1 MSQLPKN
8 FEKILLGVGGV
19 AAVAFAGLGFMKSS
33 AVENDFN
40 RTAPTSGKGEIAVP
54 EAEATS
60 KAVSSLAS
68 NRNIEVAETPAGRPV
83 DIFKGV
89 PLFADK
95 NNPEVPLDPL
105 SAKMK
110 PVHDPIPNKWW
121 IETGADMT
129 FANSPDRDDDGDGFT
144 NREEFEGKTHPV
156 NAKEHPPLVN
166 KLAYVKDESTMWY
179 VQFGLE
185 SSGKWAPRFVGLTPD
200 KKTKLQNRVSAVEML
215 NPGDNFFKEGEFA
228 NRFKFTGLEE
238 REVTSDKTKLTQKV
252 KFALYEELK
261 ANKKG
266 DKYESQAG
274 LPDAELEAKAYYDRI
289 AILDLRAIGYAGK
302 EFKVE
307 ERTKFALPPDAPE
320 KNYLLKKVTPT
331 GIEVEYT
338 DAAGKTETRE
348 IPKAGTP

>member
-19 AAVAFAGLGFMKSS
+19 VAVACVGLGFMKSS

-40 RTAPTSGKGEIAVP
+40 REAPTSGGKEIEVP
-54 EAEATS
+54 QASATS
-60 KAVSSLAS
+60 KAVSSLTS
-68 NRNIEVAETPAGRPV
+68 DREIEKAETPDGRPV
-83 DIFKGV
+83 DVFVGI

-95 NNPEVPLDPL
+95 NNPNIPVDP
-105 SAKMK
+105 ANPAVKA
-110 PVHDPIPNKWW
+110 VHEGIPNKWW

-129 FANSPDRDDDGDGFT
+129 HANSPDRDDDGDGFT

-156 NAKEHPPLVN
+156 DAKDFPPLVN

-185 SSGKWAPRFVGLTPD
+185 SGGKWAPRFVGLTPD

-215 NPGDNFFKEGEFA
+215 AVGDTFFKEGAFA
-228 NRFKFTGLEE
+228 NRFKFTGIEE
-238 REVTSDKTKLTQKV
+238 REVQSERTGLAQKV
-252 KFALYEELK
+252 KFALYEDLK
-261 ANKKG
+261 ANKPG
-266 DKYESQAG
+266 EKYESQAG
-274 LPDAELEAKAYYDRI
+274 LPEAELEAKAYYDRI
-289 AILDLRAIGYAGK
+289 AVLDLRAIGYAGK

-307 ERTKFALPPDAPE
+307 EKTKFALPPDAAE
-320 KNYLLKKVTPT
+320 KNYLLKKVTPA

-338 DAAGKTETRE
+338 DAGGKTETRE
-348 IPKAGTP
+348 IPKASTP

>member
-33 AVENDFN
+33 AVEGDFH
-40 RTAPTSGKGEIAVP
+40 RTAPTSGGKEIEVP
-54 EAEATS
+54 QAAATS
-60 KAVSSLAS
+60 KAVSSLTS
-68 NRNIEVAETPAGRPV
+68 DREIGKAESDGRPV
-83 DIFKGV
+83 DIFIGI

-95 NNPEVPLDPL
+95 NNPNVPVDPL
-105 SAKMK
+105 STKMK
-110 PVHDPIPNKWW
+110 EVHAGIPNKLW

-129 FANSPDRDDDGDGFT
+129 HADSPDRDDDGDGFT
-144 NREEFEGKTHPV
+144 NREEFEAKTHPV
-156 NAKEHPPLVN
+156 DAKSHPALVN

-215 NPGDNFFKEGEFA
+215 SPGDTFFKEGEFA

-238 REVTSDKTKLTQKV
+238 REVKSERTGLVQKV

-261 ANKKG
+261 PNKKG
-266 DKYESQAG
+266 EKYESQNG
-274 LPDAELEAKAYYDRI
+274 LPEAELEAKAYYDRT
-289 AILDLRAIGYAGK
+289 AVLDLRAIGYSGK

-307 ERTKFALPPDAPE
+307 EKTKFALPPDAPE
-320 KNYLLKKVTPT
+320 KNYLLKKVTPQSL
-331 GIEVEYT
+331 EVEYA
-338 DAAGKTETRE
+338 DADGKTQTRE
-348 IPKAGTP
+348 IPRGSTP

>member
-19 AAVAFAGLGFMKSS
+19 AAVAFAGLGFMKSG

-40 RTAPTSGKGEIAVP
+40 RTAPTSGGKEIEVP
-54 EAEATS
+54 QAAATS
-60 KAVSSLAS
+60 KAVSSLTS
-68 NRNIEVAETPAGRPV
+68 NRVIEQAEDDGSPIDLFVG
-83 DIFKGV
+83 I

-95 NNPEVPLDPL
+95 NNPNVPVDPREG
-105 SAKMK
+105 K
-110 PVHDPIPNKWW
+110 PVHPPIPNKWW
-121 IETGADMT
+121 IETGANMT
-129 FANSPDRDDDGDGFT
+129 FANSPQRDDDGDGFT
-144 NREEFEGKTHPV
+144 NMEEWEAKTHPV
-156 NAKEHPPLVN
+156 DAKSIPPLIH

-185 SSGKWAPRFVGLTPD
+185 SGGKWAPRFVGLTPD
-200 KKTKLQNRVSAVEML
+200 KKKRQS
-215 NPGDNFFKEGEFA
+215 PGDTFFKEGEFA

-238 REVTSDKTKLTQKV
+238 REVTSEKTKLTQKV

-266 DKYESQAG
+266 EKYESQAG

-289 AILDLRAIGYAGK
+289 AVLDLRAIGHAGK

-307 ERTKFALPPDAPE
+307 EKTKFALPPDATE
-320 KNYLLKKVTPT
+320 KNYKLSKVTPT
-331 GIEVEYT
+331 SIEVEYT
-338 DAAGKTETRE
+338 DADGKTETRE
-348 IPKAGTP
+348 IPKGGTP

>member
-33 AVENDFN
+33 AVDADFG
-40 RTAPTSGKGEIAVP
+40 RTAPTSGKEEISVP
-54 EAEATS
+54 EAEKTS
-60 KAVSSLAS
+60 KAVSSLTG
-68 NRNIEVAETPAGRPV
+68 NREITQGQDEKGRPV
-83 DIFKGV
+83 DLFVGLPIFINKRD
-89 PLFADK
+89 L
-95 NNPEVPLDPL
+95 N
-105 SAKMK
+105 K
-110 PVHDPIPNKWW
+110 PVDPREGEPVHPPIPNKWW
-121 IETGADMT
+121 IETGANMT
-129 FANSPDRDDDGDGFT
+129 FANSADRDDDSDGFT
-144 NREEFEGKTHPV
+144 NREEFEGETHPV

-166 KLAYVKDESTMWY
+166 KLVYVKDESTMWY

-185 SSGKWAPRFVGLTPD
+185 SGGRWAPRFVGVTPD

-215 NPGDNFFKEGEFA
+215 APGDNFFKEGEFT

-238 REVTSDKTKLTQKV
+238 RKVKSERTGLEQNV

-261 ANKKG
+261 PNKKG

-289 AILDLRAIGYAGK
+289 AVLDLRAIGFAGK

-320 KNYLLKKVTPT
+320 KNYMLSKVTPQ
-331 GIEVEYT
+331 GVEVTYT
-338 DAAGKTETRE
+338 DADGKTQTRE
-348 IPKAGTP
+348 IPKGGTH